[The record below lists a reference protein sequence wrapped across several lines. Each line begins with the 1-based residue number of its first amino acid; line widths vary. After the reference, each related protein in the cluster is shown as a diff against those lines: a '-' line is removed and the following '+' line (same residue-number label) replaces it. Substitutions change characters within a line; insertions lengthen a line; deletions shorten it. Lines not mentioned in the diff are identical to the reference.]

1 MKDYSEKC
9 NRFDEDHLVIIGHD
23 FGNAVWIQAV
33 EVAVSD
39 KILLN
44 DIHEV
49 GKEISVNKSFFD
61 RTIKSLFVE
70 YFDPNMTENKNRYT
84 YAYSKEGRYL
94 TCFEECILEHNFFTY
109 EQIKKTLDRIE
120 DIIRE
125 GAEREENR
133 LGGRDA
139 IQLAVFV
146 DEMRCMMAESSD
158 LKLIS
163 VLS

>member
-1 MKDYSEKC
+1 MNEFVLNELRKCMK
-9 NRFDEDHLVIIGHD
+9 IIRKVPFRNCGP
-23 FGNAVWIQAV
+23 GNH
-33 EVAVSD
+33 
-39 KILLN
+39 KI
-44 DIHEV
+44 
-49 GKEISVNKSFFD
+49 EIGVRGNKWTNTKKFLILKF
-61 RTIKSLFVE
+61 IL
-70 YFDPNMTENKNRYT
+70 
-84 YAYSKEGRYL
+84 EGRYL

-109 EQIKKTLDRIE
+109 EQIEKTLDRIE